1 MMVYAV
7 AVVSFPA
14 LNYHGPSSNL
24 VEVVSFDSVHCWK
37 RTIIT
42 KKRPNS
48 GYIISAIF
56 SFLCSCFTTVAFPQ
70 LTHQGDV
77 LMRPF
82 NRHNYDAF
90 WSLSNE

>member
-1 MMVYAV
+1 MVSVLAFY
-7 AVVSFPA
+7 FDD
-14 LNYHGPSSNL
+14 PSSNL
-24 VEVVSFDSVHCWK
+24 FEVVSFDSVHCLK

-42 KKRPNS
+42 KKRPIS
-48 GYIISAIF
+48 SYILSAIF